1 MERLRTLFFVVALAL
16 IGLVV
21 LAEIGALGV
30 LRGVEQQATAMG
42 ALIPQ
47 DGEVRDAYDDLDD
60 DELNRILAQDKPPGL
75 AVPYLALV
83 DAVLL
88 FTVALMGVGLL
99 IGERIHARV
108 QGVATLLFSILLI
121 LAAIGL
127 ILAALIELLLMVAMF
142 LAVPFGTLAYLVIYG
157 FFNRTGA
164 IAALGL
170 LMTLKLGFSICLALA
185 HQRFLQNKGLVLMI
199 ITSFVGNIIISFLHG
214 IVPGFLVSIT
224 DAIAAIVAG
233 ILAVL
238 WAIFLLVGSVISV
251 VKALRVDR
259 A

>member
-21 LAEIGALGV
+21 LAEMGSLGV
-30 LRGVEQQATAMG
+30 LRGVEQQATAIG

-47 DGEVRDAYDDLDD
+47 DGEVRDAYEDLDD
-60 DELNRILAQDKPPGL
+60 DELDRILAQDKPPGL

-83 DAVLL
+83 DAILL

-99 IGERIHARV
+99 IGERVHARV
-108 QGVATLLFSILLI
+108 QGVATLLFSIFLI
-121 LAAIGL
+121 LTAIGL
-127 ILAALIELLLMVAMF
+127 IVAALIELVLMVAMF

-157 FFNRTGA
+157 FFNRAGA

-170 LMTLKLGFSICLALA
+170 LMMLKLGFSICLAVA

-199 ITSFVGNIIISFLHG
+199 ITSFLGNIIISFLHG

-224 DAIAAIVAG
+224 DAVAAIIAG